1 MFYEGRFINIDMV
14 LSQLTFTCST
24 SITKTLKKGVKFV
37 QSEQKKKSQNDV
49 IYLILVFLLLTLYIF
64 DTFSNVSIVDFEL
77 VHFKWE
83 QRH

>member
-37 QSEQKKKSQNDV
+37 QSEQKKKARTTS
-49 IYLILVFLLLTLYIF
+49 FT
-64 DTFSNVSIVDFEL
+64 SS
-77 VHFKWE
+77 
-83 QRH
+83 

>member
-37 QSEQKKKSQNDV
+37 QSEQKKKPERRHLPHPS
-49 IYLILVFLLLTLYIF
+49 IF
-64 DTFSNVSIVDFEL
+64 IVNFI
-77 VHFKWE
+77 HI
-83 QRH
+83 